1 MIINRAKFHA
11 PIVFDAN
18 IDKTILLQNELDFR
32 LPVFKFEKEMT
43 SKLLKAF
50 ELAKREID
58 FNLIVEKSGV
68 GKSVLKRLQKLDDVV
83 VYDKKFCSC
92 AFLQCINKRLH
103 SLLVIFQITFLSRKG
118 SVWHI
123 A

>member
-1 MIINRAKFHA
+1 MKSREYIKNAKNMIINRAKFHA

-32 LPVFKFEKEMT
+32 LPIFKFEKEMT

-68 GKSVLKRLQKLDDVV
+68 GNGVLKRLQKL
-83 VYDKKFCSC
+83 
-92 AFLQCINKRLH
+92 IP
-103 SLLVIFQITFLSRKG
+103 IRK
-118 SVWHI
+118 I
-123 A
+123 LNPKEI